1 MRKTLKIILIST
13 LLICLYLVYNHFTYD
28 FYYTDVEKDGHVV
41 TSPNEVY
48 SAQVYYQNYG
58 GAAGGVNM
66 FVNVIFH
73 LEDDSERTVY
83 FSDAKG
89 NVQLNW
95 FDDELLSITNYD
107 EYGNRSIELVVG
119 KEIYDEQ
126 GGACNTYKIK
136 GNFVCY
142 SKDKTK
148 NGS

>member
-1 MRKTLKIILIST
+1 MRKIIKVILISS
-13 LLICLYLVYNHFTYD
+13 LLVCLYLVYSHFTYD
-28 FYYTDVEKDGHVV
+28 FYYTNGENDGNVI
-41 TSPNEVY
+41 TSPNKVY

-58 GAAGGVNM
+58 GAAGGVNL

-73 LEDDSERTVY
+73 LENDIERTIY

-95 FDDELLSITNYD
+95 LDDELLLITNYN
-107 EYGNRSIELVVG
+107 EYEDRSIELVVLN
-119 KEIYDEQ
+119 EIYDEQ

-136 GNFVCY
+136 RNFVCY
-142 SKDKTK
+142 SKENTK